1 MSDTLDIIINDARW
15 AAENPILA
23 LKRKPAP
30 GALHVLTVGE
40 VVPVRLFFY
49 DGPEGAAALSSVRKN
64 GVTIGLFGKLVRK
77 DGETFLF
84 GTTVFTEAQDPRGD
98 YYYAGSLDLLTDE
111 LKNALNQ
118 GFDGSAFVDIRI
130 NGVRTHQFKLP
141 IRPRTYAGTELDT
154 HPAAEGLLEEMQ
166 AAAAEADADAAAANA
181 AKVAAEGFRDEA
193 QGFRNEAEGF
203 KNESEA
209 ARDASQGFRNEA
221 EGFKND
227 AEAARDAAATSEGN
241 AATSESNAA
250 ASAADAEAQRLAII
264 AAAFRTDIDQ
274 TFTLAEILK
283 GQANAGFL
291 GKLGVNLIGGSAAG
305 NGYGYA
311 SSLPIPGDFALVL
324 DVTPRWSDASFTSL
338 ADLAGASLALGYT
351 TSSLS
356 NPARLLL
363 DNTASAFGWNT
374 GFTCAQ
380 LVGKRCVFVV
390 TRTGSTM
397 TATMNG
403 VALTQVGTL
412 TAPGTTTIN
421 RIGGGIVGGYGQF
434 QGDIHDVR
442 LINRPLTTGEEK
454 SIALGVVPAVLA
466 SRGGPGSGGG
476 NMTTSPND
484 IGGAASSAST
494 TGVTFTQTGG
504 AGTNTTYFHSPSA
517 GIRVKAGQTV
527 TWLFDVA
534 TSGYSGVDVS
544 AAAFDDVTG
553 FITAVSA
560 SLVSGSTYAATW
572 VATRDVYGVPAMLSA
587 RISGTAASSSSTI
600 TVSNYHATIIG
611 TTAHFPGN
619 KVTANAWCDDFGTV
633 LRPGFGITPLAPVP
647 SVSYVIT
654 GTVAGATVTAGTVA
668 SIGAFTPTGGL
679 SATALASAAQWDV
692 VSGMWAQSRPA
703 NAGPLNAQIT
713 SAGTLT
719 FECAAH
725 TSNAVVSANT
735 AVKATITI
743 N

>member
-1 MSDTLDIIINDARW
+1 MSSII
-15 AAENPILA
+15 PT
-23 LKRKPAP
+23 P
-30 GALHVLTVGE
+30 GGIF
-40 VVPVRLFFY
+40 P
-49 DGPEGAAALSSVRKN
+49 GG
-64 GVTIGLFGKLVRK
+64 GGG
-77 DGETFLF
+77 
-84 GTTVFTEAQDPRGD
+84 
-98 YYYAGSLDLLTDE
+98 
-111 LKNALNQ
+111 
-118 GFDGSAFVDIRI
+118 
-130 NGVRTHQFKLP
+130 
-141 IRPRTYAGTELDT
+141 
-154 HPAAEGLLEEMQ
+154 
-166 AAAAEADADAAAANA
+166 DAAAANA

-203 KNESEA
+203 KNEAEA

-311 SSLPIPGDFALVL
+311 SSLPIPGDFALML
-324 DVTPRWSDASFTSL
+324 DVTPRWTSADFYPI
-338 ADLAGASLALGYT
+338 ADLGGANLGIGYT
-351 TSSLS
+351 SASLS
-356 NPARLLL
+356 NPCRLIL
-363 DNTASAFGWNT
+363 DNTGSNFGWNT

-380 LVGKRCVFVV
+380 LVGRRCVFVV
-390 TRTGSTM
+390 TRTGSTI

-421 RIGGGIVGGYGQF
+421 RIGGGIGGGYGQF
-434 QGDIHDVR
+434 QGDIHAVR
-442 LINRPLTTGEEK
+442 LCNRPLTTGEEK
-454 SIALGVVPAVLA
+454 AIALGVVSAELA
-466 SRGGPGSGGG
+466 KQAQDMAP
-476 NMTTSPND
+476 
-484 IGGAASSAST
+484 SSASPVNGSIWANPPAT
-494 TGVTFTQTGG
+494 KSWSGGTLSMTGVQYDGVALLFGGTIKAGTVVRLRGNNTSTSSGIAAYGVKATSFHNGTVSIPAGVFSVTFTPAEDI
-504 AGTNTTYFHSPSA
+504 AGF
-517 GIRVKAGQTV
+517 GIRFENAG
-527 TWLFDVA
+527 
-534 TSGYSGVDVS
+534 SGQS
-544 AAAFDDVTG
+544 
-553 FITAVSA
+553 
-560 SLVSGSTYAATW
+560 
-572 VATRDVYGVPAMLSA
+572 
-587 RISGTAASSSSTI
+587 
-600 TVSNYHATIIG
+600 ATIGSLSVESVG
-611 TTAHFPGN
+611 TRNHFPGN
-619 KVTANAWCDDFGTV
+619 AVTANAWCDDFGAV
-633 LRPGFGITPLAPVP
+633 IRPGAGITPLAPVP

-713 SAGTLT
+713 STGVLTL
-719 FECAAH
+719 ECAAH

-735 AVKATITI
+735 AVKAVLTI